1 MDMRR
6 VQKDRHLTTE
16 LEKKAD
22 ALSDSSRDC
31 DEHRLLTKKLEKEQK
46 CSRIKKNSSKVDQEW
61 VSSFLTT
68 HQHR

>member
-1 MDMRR
+1 

-46 CSRIKKNSSKVDQEW
+46 CSRIKKNSSKVDQE
-61 VSSFLTT
+61 
-68 HQHR
+68 